1 MSRVLFKVQLLIVH
15 STMKQARLY
24 STMLLS
30 KYEDM
35 LDPLD
40 INSVAKA
47 RQINLQFIITATLN
61 YKNLAINSFLLL
73 CVFYAA
79 V

>member
-1 MSRVLFKVQLLIVH
+1 
-15 STMKQARLY
+15 MKQAKLN

-40 INSVAKA
+40 LNSVIKA
-47 RQINLQFIITATLN
+47 RQINLWFIITAHIKL
-61 YKNLAINSFLLL
+61 
-73 CVFYAA
+73 
-79 V
+79 